1 MKRGADCIQAA
12 QSTRS
17 DIMNEIIQRLIDK
30 TGLPEDKAAAAV
42 DTVVGFLKE
51 KLPSPVASQ
60 IDNLMGGGGDGAG
73 QSGGIG
79 ARIGSMFGGKQ

>member
-42 DTVVGFLKE
+42 DTVTGFLKE

-60 IDNLMGGGGDGAG
+60 IDNLMGQGGGAAD

-79 ARIGSMFGGKQ
+79 ARLGGMFGGKE